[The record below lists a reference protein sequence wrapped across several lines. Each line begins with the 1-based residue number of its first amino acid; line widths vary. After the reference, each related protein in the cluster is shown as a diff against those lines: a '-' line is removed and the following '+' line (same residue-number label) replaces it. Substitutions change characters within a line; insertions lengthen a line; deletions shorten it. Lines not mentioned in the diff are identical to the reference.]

1 MFKYKVI
8 IERIEEDKNVY
19 ITENFP
25 EKAEFVINGD
35 ASAAEMLEG
44 FINLMEVMT
53 WNMEDYK
60 ACFDK
65 YVEMVEDKIHIN

>member
-1 MFKYKVI
+1 MYKYKVT
-8 IERIEEDKNVY
+8 IEVIEEDKNVY

-25 EKAEFVINGD
+25 EKAEFVIDGNARAD
-35 ASAAEMLEG
+35 EILES

-65 YVEMVEDKIHIN
+65 YVEMVEDKIHVN

>member
-1 MFKYKVI
+1 MFKYKVT
-8 IERIEEDKNVY
+8 IERIEEDKNIY

>member
-1 MFKYKVI
+1 MYKYKVT
-8 IERIEEDKNVY
+8 IEVIEEEKNFC
-19 ITENFP
+19 IAENFP
-25 EKAEFVINGD
+25 EKAEFVIGGNVRAD
-35 ASAAEMLEG
+35 EMLES

>member
-8 IERIEEDKNVY
+8 IEKIEEDKNVY
-19 ITENFP
+19 IAENFP
-25 EKAEFVINGD
+25 ERAEFVIDGNARAD
-35 ASAAEMLEG
+35 EMLES

>member
-1 MFKYKVI
+1 MYKYKVT
-8 IERIEEDKNVY
+8 IEVIEDEKNFC
-19 ITENFP
+19 IAENFP
-25 EKAEFVINGD
+25 EKAEFVIDGNVRAD
-35 ASAAEMLEG
+35 EMLEG

-65 YVEMVEDKIHIN
+65 YVNMVEDKIHIN